1 MADIQINVGKKD
13 ITNFDAEVEFPTYGE
28 VEEFDSTDITFDG
41 YENDIETEPSCIE
54 IEITGLKTI
63 ERFIGLADTPL
74 YYDNGKFFKVQ
85 DNKIVYA
92 DLTWE
97 DISGKIDDNPQLK
110 EYLFEIVQKADEE
123 YVEEAV
129 YNAIELHKA
138 DYNAHPN
145 LIKRIDDTL
154 AVFEDKIELNKLD
167 SDTKDAELEEAINK
181 NSEDIVNVN
190 KYAQDVNSKLDD
202 FILDVGVDIKEQVEA
217 VKKEVLEL
225 EEETEQNFVKADTKL
240 NSTKEE
246 ILDIINDLQYGSTE
260 EVEALNTRVDIL
272 SGDVNNLSQNVDKN
286 IQTVN
291 KNISD
296 LQTSVSNNTKN
307 IARNTNLISN
317 NTNLINQTID
327 NLKNYTKTQDL
338 ATVAFTGSY
347 TDLKNIPDNLATTQY
362 VNDEIVD
369 ALKDITGFEFVVVQ
383 ELPEVGVSSYIYL
396 LATAH
401 PVFGATY
408 DEYVWLSNEQRFEM
422 IGTTEVDLSNYYDK
436 TQTDELVSKKVDKVE
451 GKSLISDTEIERLS
465 KVYNYDDT
473 AVNTAILNLQN
484 TKQNQLLAGK
494 NIEFTIN
501 DDNTVTLNV
510 NATEVLTDDKTIVQD
525 ENNVITAVG
534 LQTKSNTLIYDWV
547 GTLEEYEVGVLNG
560 SITSNTRCLVTDD
573 EEPILE
579 ELPISG
585 VNKLGIVQIDGTT
598 ISVDDDGTIHA
609 ISDNKKQDK
618 LTAGEGISIT
628 DDNIISGTII
638 TIRDWSV

>member
-181 NSEDIVNVN
+181 NSEDIVNVD

-307 IARNTNLISN
+307 IARNTNLISS

-338 ATVAFTGSY
+338 STVAFTGSY

-362 VNDEIVD
+362 VNDEIVY

-501 DDNTVTLNV
+501 DDNTVTLDV

-547 GTLEEYEVGVLNG
+547 GTLEEYEAGVLNG

-618 LTAGEGISIT
+618 LTTGEGISIT